1 MLRVPLIGSSTQN
14 DDPKIDFIDK
24 SKINKWKNGSVSDAK
39 FIYHKNFLKR

>member
-24 SKINKWKNGSVSDAK
+24 SKINKWKNGSVSDANL
-39 FIYHKNFLKR
+39 FITKIF